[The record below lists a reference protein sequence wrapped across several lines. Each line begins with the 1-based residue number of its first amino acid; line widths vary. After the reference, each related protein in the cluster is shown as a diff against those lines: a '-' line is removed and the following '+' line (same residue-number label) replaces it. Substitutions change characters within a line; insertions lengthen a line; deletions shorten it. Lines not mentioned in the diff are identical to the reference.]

1 MPLHIFTRFCILTV
15 RIHIKHAL
23 IVNQDHKNQLNSKR
37 AIIQLS
43 IFPWIIV
50 FIYCSTV
57 YQSTYRWCYARWG
70 DRRRSWSSH
79 SRQPGWRDPAGCD
92 CRDPAGRG
100 RRDPAGRGRHNPGLS
115 GYATDTPLPE
125 YSSKCVELI
134 LDCRGCIHKH
144 LVNAYEPLKEQWH
157 EIFNTFFLETS
168 PGPHMNRQKWFCEF
182 FCVRVVND
190 YGMLTPCQLSQLLC
204 RHDGSVVKLR
214 GNDVGWRSHWP
225 HENGVGLVSDHTN
238 MVLV

>member
-1 MPLHIFTRFCILTV
+1 M
-15 RIHIKHAL
+15 
-23 IVNQDHKNQLNSKR
+23 R

-57 YQSTYRWCYARWG
+57 YQSTYRWCYAPWG

-92 CRDPAGRG
+92 C
-100 RRDPAGRGRHNPGLS
+100 RDPAGRGRHNPGLS

-182 FCVRVVND
+182 CCVCVVND

-204 RHDGSVVKLR
+204 RHDGSVV
-214 GNDVGWRSHWP
+214 NDYADTMSAGVVIGHMKTVLAWSATTRTWCWYSHWLRRLGDSVVIDYADTTMIMQTLS
-225 HENGVGLVSDHTN
+225 ENFECFSQILKEQ
-238 MVLV
+238 